1 MRILF
6 SRVINDVVAIGILP
20 FKLFI
25 ILIAK
30 VTVIVKVSSKWYL
43 GNMQNYCRSNCQTNC
58 QSNCQDDCHS
68 DGIPK
73 QNKTK

>member
-20 FKLFI
+20 FKLFV

-58 QSNCQDDCHS
+58 QDDCHS
-68 DGIPK
+68 DDIPK